1 MKLKLKAW
9 KQEGT
14 TGGLKMYDLSNLSL
28 EEFGEL
34 EERLKKS
41 YISEPTKFVI
51 SHVSGLSIDPKTK
64 MIKINEIIM
73 EEYL

>member
-9 KQEGT
+9 KQEGS
-14 TGGLKMYDLSNLSL
+14 TGSLKMYDLSNLSR

-34 EERLKKS
+34 EERLKRS
-41 YISEPTKFVI
+41 YMSEPTKFVI
-51 SHVSGLSIDPKTK
+51 SHVSGLCIDPKTK

-73 EEYL
+73 EEYF